1 MSFPQLSVLLSKV
14 VHILYKEESWWWK
27 TLANVYG
34 QVHFIWLEMDLVWA
48 LNLITLNT
56 YKSSTQIY
64 LSVWI
69 FQPPSPS
76 AGCLFPACAHPEYV
90 HDPVLDSG
98 ACLEV
103 HSIAS
108 SSLHAGTDL
117 VVCKIHQ
124 NCSCSTS
131 SMIKT
136 SQLVFE
142 FFKNFHYAISPSGFD
157 ARSAEYSV
165 DRLIL
170 AVRSNKTVSYYASTT
185 ADSSCIVFTH
195 H

>member
-1 MSFPQLSVLLSKV
+1 MKDSSKCVWSGAFYMVGNGFGLSLKSD
-14 VHILYKEESWWWK
+14 Y
-27 TLANVYG
+27 
-34 QVHFIWLEMDLVWA
+34 
-48 LNLITLNT
+48 

-124 NCSCSTS
+124 N
-131 SMIKT
+131 
-136 SQLVFE
+136 
-142 FFKNFHYAISPSGFD
+142 
-157 ARSAEYSV
+157 
-165 DRLIL
+165 
-170 AVRSNKTVSYYASTT
+170 YY
-185 ADSSCIVFTH
+185 VQH
-195 H
+195 HP